1 MLDPCLI
8 SGPLIQKLLI
18 ITYSMKFP
26 CSFPTFSQLN
36 KLIFID
42 SLWPHRL
49 QPTRLLC
56 PWNSPGKNTGMG
68 HHSLLQGIFLTQGS
82 NPDLP
87 RCMQILYC
95 LSHQGSPGK
104 AYTRD
109 FTADAHWCV
118 HVFPIL
124 EHCILSFVRTC
135 QRNRSFN
142 NNFKKVKP
150 SQLN

>member
-1 MLDPCLI
+1 MGI
-8 SGPLIQKLLI
+8 SPHMRCYPRRPYEIEKSHVWLFA
-18 ITYSMKFP
+18 T
-26 CSFPTFSQLN
+26 
-36 KLIFID
+36 
-42 SLWPHRL
+42 HRL

-68 HHSLLQGIFLTQGS
+68 NHSLLQGIFLTQGS

-150 SQLN
+150 SQLNQFLETQKDP